1 LKPRLAVLVSGSGR
15 SLENLAEHAARG
27 ELGAELALV
36 ISSSP
41 KALALERAARLA
53 IPALVLAPREH
64 ADPGALSRAVFA
76 EVERARAD
84 LVVLAGYLHLLP
96 IPESWRGRVLNIHP
110 ALLPKF
116 GGKGFYGERVHR
128 AVLAAGER
136 ESGCTVHYVTDEY
149 DSGPPLLQLRV
160 PVLPDDTPET
170 LAARVFEAEKRA
182 LPAAIRQHFA
192 TRAASQ
198 GS

>member
-1 LKPRLAVLVSGSGR
+1 
-15 SLENLAEHAARG
+15 
-27 ELGAELALV
+27 LG
-36 ISSSP
+36 
-41 KALALERAARLA
+41 
-53 IPALVLAPREH
+53 LAPRAH

-182 LPAAIRQHFA
+182 LPAAIRMHFA
-192 TRAASQ
+192 TRAPAQ
-198 GS
+198 GT